1 MLNGSP
7 SDDDHAERVAQ
18 RTRGDAEAIQGD
30 VITILHIAFL
40 KFVAAD
46 VGAVPIDFC
55 NLLTPSIQVN
65 FEGALSAAGGRVF
78 STQGGPTRAAFRF
91 RFWSL

>member
-1 MLNGSP
+1 MLNGFP

-30 VITILHIAFL
+30 VVTIFYIAFL

-46 VGAVPIDFC
+46 KEPSVPPGGEFSRPRVAPLVLLLAFDFG
-55 NLLTPSIQVN
+55 PFSSYSFFESI
-65 FEGALSAAGGRVF
+65 S
-78 STQGGPTRAAFRF
+78 
-91 RFWSL
+91 